1 MLRAFKIRIH
11 PTEDQAHF
19 LNGQF
24 GAVRFVYNKALRIK
38 EHYRKFHGINLSIIK
53 DIRPLI
59 AIAKKGHKY
68 AWLAD
73 YDSQALNE
81 SFRNLEA
88 AYKRFFANL
97 KKGMDVS
104 KAGKPH
110 THKKQYKQSSHHV
123 GAKCKVLKGGIKLP
137 KMKEPIKIKCFVP
150 DEIISGEFKL
160 NSVTLTKTCSGK
172 YYASLLIDD
181 GKELPEKI
189 HHIEKAAGVDVG
201 LKDFMIVN
209 DGEHCKKYDNKHF
222 IQRADRNLKRK
233 QRKLSRMQG
242 PVYFDADGK
251 KHYREPSKRWL
262 KMKNKVAKIHEHV
275 ANRRNDYQHKL
286 SKELIDNY
294 DAVAVEDLNVK
305 GMLKNDKLARAVSDV
320 GWSSFI
326 TKLIYKADWQGKH
339 VVKIDRYFPS
349 SKTCHVCGYKNTDLK
364 LKDRAWICPECG
376 TEHDRD
382 DNAARNIREQ
392 GLIKLMASGNTVNK

>member
-24 GAVRFVYNKALRIK
+24 GAVRFVYNRALRITK
-38 EHYRKFHGINLSIIK
+38 HYYDKKGIKLNIQK
-53 DIRPLI
+53 DVKPLL
-59 AIAKKGHKY
+59 AVAKKGRKY

-73 YDSQALNE
+73 YDSQALQYALI
-81 SFRNLEA
+81 NLTK
-88 AYKRFFANL
+88 AYKNFFEGL
-97 KKGMDVS
+97 KKGRNVGFP
-104 KAGKPH
+104 KFH
-110 THKKQYKQSSHHV
+110 NRHHVQSSWHP
-123 GAKCKVLKGGIKLP
+123 GAQCKVFKGGIKLP
-137 KMKEPIKIKCFVP
+137 KIKELVKVKCFVP

-160 NSVTLTKTCSGK
+160 SSITLTKTCSGK

-181 GKELPEKI
+181 GKEMPEKVQ
-189 HHIEKAAGVDVG
+189 HIEKAAGVDVG

-209 DGEHCKKYDNKHF
+209 DGERCKKYDNKHF
-222 IQRADRNLKRK
+222 MQKADRNLKRK

-262 KMKNKVAKIHEHV
+262 KMKNKVAKLHEHV

-305 GMLKNDKLARAVSDV
+305 GMMKNDKLARAVSDV
-320 GWSSFI
+320 GWSGFI
-326 TKLIYKADWQGKH
+326 MKLAYKADWHGKH
-339 VVKIDRYFPS
+339 LVKIDRFFPS

-364 LKDRAWICPECG
+364 LKDRAWICPQCG

-382 DNAARNIREQ
+382 DNAAQNIRQQ
-392 GLIKLMASGNTVNK
+392 GLIKLMANGHTVNK

>member
-24 GAVRFVYNKALRIK
+24 GAVRFVYNKALFITKHYYDKKGIK
-38 EHYRKFHGINLSIIK
+38 LNIRKDVKPLLSV
-53 DIRPLI
+53 
-59 AIAKKGHKY
+59 AKKHDKY

-73 YDSQALNE
+73 YDSQALAYA
-81 SFRNLEA
+81 FINLER
-88 AYKRFFANL
+88 AYKNFFEGL
-97 KKGMDVS
+97 KKGRKVGFP
-104 KAGKPH
+104 KFH
-110 THKKQYKQSSHHV
+110 NRHHVQSSWHM
-123 GAKCKVLKGGIKLP
+123 GERCKVLKGAIKLP
-137 KMKEPIKIKCFVP
+137 KMKEPVKVKCFVP

-160 NSVTLTKTCSGK
+160 SSITLTKTCSGK
-172 YYASLLIDD
+172 YYASILFDD

-189 HHIEKAAGVDVG
+189 QHIEKAAGVDVG

-209 DGEHCKKYDNKHF
+209 DGERCKKYDNKHF
-222 IQRADRNLKRK
+222 IQKADRNLKRK

-242 PVYFDADGK
+242 PVYFDAEGK
-251 KHYREPSKRWL
+251 KHYREPSKRYL
-262 KMKNKVAKIHEHV
+262 KMKNRVAKLHEHV

-294 DAVAVEDLNVK
+294 DAVAVEDLNVQ
-305 GMLKNDKLARAVSDV
+305 GMMKNDKLARAVGDV

-326 TKLIYKADWQGKH
+326 MKLAYKADWHGKH
-339 VVKIDRYFPS
+339 LVKIDRFFPS

-364 LKDRAWICPECG
+364 LKDRAWTCPQCG

-382 DNAARNIREQ
+382 DNAAQNIREQ
-392 GLIKLMASGNTVNK
+392 GLLKLMANGHTVNK

>member
-24 GAVRFVYNKALRIK
+24 GAVRFVYNKALAIMKHYYNKKGIK
-38 EHYRKFHGINLSIIK
+38 LNIRKDVKPLLSV
-53 DIRPLI
+53 
-59 AIAKKGHKY
+59 AKKHDKY

-73 YDSQALNE
+73 YDSQALAYA
-81 SFRNLEA
+81 FINLER
-88 AYKRFFANL
+88 AYKNFFEGL
-97 KKGMDVS
+97 KKGRKVGFP
-104 KAGKPH
+104 KFH
-110 THKKQYKQSSHHV
+110 NRHHVQSSWHM
-123 GAKCKVLKGGIKLP
+123 GERCKVLKGAIKLP
-137 KMKEPIKIKCFVP
+137 KMKEPVKVKCFVP

-189 HHIEKAAGVDVG
+189 QHIEKAAGVDVG

-209 DGEHCKKYDNKHF
+209 DGERCKKYDNKHF
-222 IQRADRNLKRK
+222 IQKADRNLKRK

-242 PVYFDADGK
+242 PVYFDAEGK
-251 KHYREPSKRWL
+251 KHYREPSKRYL
-262 KMKNKVAKIHEHV
+262 KMKNRVAKLHEHV

-294 DAVAVEDLNVK
+294 DAVAVEDLNVQ
-305 GMLKNDKLARAVSDV
+305 GMMKNDKLARAVGDV

-326 TKLIYKADWQGKH
+326 MKLAYKADWHGKH
-339 VVKIDRYFPS
+339 LVKIDRFFPS

-364 LKDRAWICPECG
+364 LKDRAWTCPQCG

-382 DNAARNIREQ
+382 DNAAQNIREQ
-392 GLIKLMASGNTVNK
+392 GLLKLMADGHTVNK